1 MNNET
6 LTRIPGLL
14 VGHYTDEQA
23 RTGCTAIL
31 CREGAVAGVDVRG
44 SAPGTRETDLLRGYN
59 LVERVNAIMLS
70 GGSAFGLDA
79 ASGAMAYLEE
89 QGWGMDVGPTVVP
102 IVPGAVIFDLGVGD
116 SKVRPGRAEGYA
128 ACQAASDAPVAQG
141 LVGAGHR
148 GHHRQSLRP
157 GICQARRRRQ
167 LLPFPGGGRAGG
179 GPGGGE
185 RPGGRLRPGN
195 REPIGAAVL
204 DGQPTPCLTS
214 PALGQAGFGN
224 TTIGVVATNAKLTRE
239 EANKL
244 ASMGHDGL
252 AMGHSARA
260 HQHGWRYPVWPGY
273 RARWRLPS
281 CRCWWQGPGR
291 RRWLWYRPF
300 AMEAGRYD
308 PGNGHRCDRGG
319 QDPEGSRKG
328 FVLPGGVHPRGAS
341 LFAGPWQRPLPDG
354 RLVRRQGGGEQGA
367 GHGVFSG
374 DRPKGYRNLP
384 PGERARPMRCCMG
397 RRKNGE
403 RSWAAGSM

>member
-79 ASGAMAYLEE
+79 AGGAMAYLEE

-116 SKVRPGRAEGYA
+116 PKVRPGRAEGYA

-141 LVGAGHR
+141 LVGAG
-148 GHHRQSLRP
+148 
-157 GICQARRRRQ
+157 
-167 LLPFPGGGRAGG
+167 AGATIAKAFG
-179 GPGGGE
+179 QE
-185 RPGGRLRPGN
+185 HARPGGVGSCCLSLAGGVLVAALVVVNALGDTGN
-195 REPIGAAVL
+195 LLGAAVL

-252 AMGHSARA
+252 AMAIRPVHTSMDGDTLFGLATGQVETPFLPVLVAGARA
-260 HQHGWRYPVWPGY
+260 AALAVVQ
-273 RARWRLPS
+273 A
-281 CRCWWQGPGR
+281 
-291 RRWLWYRPF
+291 
-300 AMEAGRYD
+300 
-308 PGNGHRCDRGG
+308 
-319 QDPEGSRKG
+319 
-328 FVLPGGVHPRGAS
+328 
-341 LFAGPWQRPLPDG
+341 
-354 RLVRRQGGGEQGA
+354 VRHGGGT
-367 GHGVFSG
+367 V
-374 DRPKGYRNLP
+374 
-384 PGERARPMRCCMG
+384 
-397 RRKNGE
+397 
-403 RSWAAGSM
+403 